1 MHGLNRILIEIDPFL
16 GRFLH
21 VPPSLFFKPTPGT
34 QGDIDELV
42 TDRGKPIQDRL
53 RHLSR

>member
-1 MHGLNRILIEIDPFL
+1 MHSLNRILIEIDPFL
-16 GRFLH
+16 GCFLH
-21 VPPSLFFKPTPGT
+21 LPPSLFFKPTPGT

-42 TDRGKPIQDRL
+42 TVRGKSIQDRL